1 MQNQFNNQQVS
12 EATQTPAM
20 QSMELNKYY
29 HPAQGQAPIQQEAPQ
44 HPHHHSKPRPKR
56 HRFRK
61 FMGGYLMIIGALVN
75 IFVLSQLLLLLLEF
89 VGNRF
94 SMV

>member
-1 MQNQFNNQQVS
+1 MQNQMQNVQAQ
-12 EATQTPAM
+12 EAV
-20 QSMELNKYY
+20 
-29 HPAQGQAPIQQEAPQ
+29 QAPVAQPMDPKYCQPMQANIPVQQEVPQ

-56 HRFRK
+56 HRFRR
-61 FMGGYLMIIGALVN
+61 FMGGYLMIVGALVN

-89 VGNRF
+89 MGTRF